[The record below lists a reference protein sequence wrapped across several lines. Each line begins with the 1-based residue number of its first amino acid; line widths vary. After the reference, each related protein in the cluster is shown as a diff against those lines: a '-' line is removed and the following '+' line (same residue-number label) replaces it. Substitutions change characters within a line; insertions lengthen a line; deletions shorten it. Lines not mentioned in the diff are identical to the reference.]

1 MFLIR
6 KMTDTAWAWA
16 AKHNQLRTNPIH
28 GEEEAKLVLEDGFS
42 YDEVE
47 GERTEQ
53 RVTMDVEDPNNILFL
68 YPISLCC
75 MI

>member
-1 MFLIR
+1 MV
-6 KMTDTAWAWA
+6 DTAWAWA

-47 GERTEQ
+47 GDRTEQ
-53 RVTMDVEDPNNILFL
+53 RTTMEVEDSNNMLYDLFAWSIWNL
-68 YPISLCC
+68 QFI
-75 MI
+75 

>member
-1 MFLIR
+1 
-6 KMTDTAWAWA
+6 MTDTAWAWA

-47 GERTEQ
+47 GDRTEQ
-53 RVTMDVEDPNNILFL
+53 RTTMEVEDPNNMLYDLFAWS
-68 YPISLCC
+68 IWN
-75 MI
+75 IQFI